1 MSRARLVLVSEFY
14 SIRFVLPNHPPSSRK
29 PFRIVYAG
37 LLGVAQ
43 NILELIE
50 RIDFKGMGAELHLF
64 GGGNQALEIED
75 YVRTHDKGVF
85 YHWLSAQGTDA

>member
-1 MSRARLVLVSEFY
+1 MSRARPRSCIGIY
-14 SIRFVLPNHPPSSRK
+14 SIVLFLPNHPPSSRK

-50 RIDFKGMGAELHLF
+50 RVDFKGMGAELHLF
-64 GGGNQALEIED
+64 EGATKPW
-75 YVRTHDKGVF
+75 R
-85 YHWLSAQGTDA
+85 